1 MPEQLTRLK
10 LSNQPVVCKKCGM
23 EFKGEEMQDHTR
35 ETGHE
40 DFSLKPASVPKAGA
54 QI

>member
-10 LSNQPVVCKKCGM
+10 LSNQPVICKKCGR

-40 DFSLKPASVPKAGA
+40 DFYLKTTSAPKAGV